1 MSTTFLFRFLYFY
14 FVLSINKRKDLK
26 ISGLFKIELKDLK
39 LFNFLIDAYF
49 DRTIYTCL

>member
-14 FVLSINKRKDLK
+14 FVLSINWKDLK